1 MTHMLHHHP
10 IQMKFKQ
17 QAQVNAKSKPQPTK
31 MLIFPDIVA
40 SICLGSPQDLKEIG
54 IRNK

>member
-1 MTHMLHHHP
+1 
-10 IQMKFKQ
+10 MKFKQ